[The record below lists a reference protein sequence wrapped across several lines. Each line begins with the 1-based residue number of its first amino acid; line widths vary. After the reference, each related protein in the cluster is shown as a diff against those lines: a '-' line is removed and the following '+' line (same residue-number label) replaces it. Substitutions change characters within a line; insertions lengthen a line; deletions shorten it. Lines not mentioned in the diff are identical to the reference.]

1 MTALRDRVLWL
12 RYLPPEGRFLNV
24 YMDQN
29 NKCNL
34 KCRMCG
40 FNDPRVAALASY
52 DLPRALY
59 DSIARQLFPRTA
71 YLALSLMT
79 EPFMTRD
86 FPDRLH
92 LVREYGVP
100 FSDIITNGT
109 MLTPRAIE
117 KTIEAGITRLTVSI
131 DGGTKELY
139 EHIRRGARFEN
150 VVRNI
155 CLLQSMKR
163 ECGAALPRLRINHV
177 LCDANIH
184 AFDDF
189 LSLVEELGAEMIEVR
204 TLSDMG
210 QLELRPHDEARFWDR
225 VPEACAKLAAFCAR
239 TGIQD
244 SGYLRD
250 RPTRIDIPDEAG
262 RALTCRRPWD
272 TIAVHAN
279 GDAHVCMAWDR
290 EPLGNFARQTFAEIW
305 GGATMQAIRAEFEEQ
320 SPGIDCLHCTIRSAS
335 VEEDFF
341 YRKLS
346 KQLPPSS

>member
-1 MTALRDRVLWL
+1 
-12 RYLPPEGRFLNV
+12 
-24 YMDQN
+24 MDQN

-40 FNDPRVAALASY
+40 FSDPRVASLASY
-52 DLPRALY
+52 DLPRELF

-92 LVREYGVP
+92 LVRDLGVP

-109 MLTPRAIE
+109 LLTARAIE
-117 KTIEAGITRLTVSI
+117 KMIDAQISRLTVSI

-139 EHIRRGARFEN
+139 ESIRVGAKFEN

-155 CLLQSMKR
+155 GLFRSMR
-163 ECGAALPRLRINHV
+163 GTALPRLRINHV
-177 LCDANIH
+177 LCDANID

-189 LSLVEELGAEMIEVR
+189 LALVEELGAEMIEVR

-210 QLELRPHDEARFWDR
+210 QLELRPHADPRFWSK

-239 TGIQD
+239 TGIED

-250 RPTRIDIPDEAG
+250 RPTRIDIPDEVG

-290 EPLGNFARQTFAEIW
+290 EPLGNFVRQTFEEIW
-305 GGATMQAIRAEFEEQ
+305 SGAAMQTIRAEFEEQ
-320 SPGIDCLHCTIRSAS
+320 SPGIDCLHCTIRS
-335 VEEDFF
+335 ETPEDDFF
-341 YRKLS
+341 YRKLA
-346 KQLPPSS
+346 KALPTS

>member
-1 MTALRDRVLWL
+1 VTIPLRDRILWL

-34 KCRMCG
+34 RCRMCG
-40 FNDPRVAALASY
+40 FSDPRVAALASY
-52 DLPRALY
+52 DLPRELY
-59 DSIARQLFPRTA
+59 DSIARQLFPRVA

-86 FPDRLH
+86 FPDRLAA
-92 LVREYGVP
+92 VREHEVP

-109 MLTPRAIE
+109 LLTARAIE
-117 KTIEAGITRLTVSI
+117 KMIDARINRLTVSI

-155 CLLQSMKR
+155 FLLQSMKR
-163 ECGAALPRLRINHV
+163 ERGATLPRLRINHV

-189 LSLVEELGAEMIEVR
+189 LALVEELGAEMIEVR

-210 QLELRPHDEARFWDR
+210 QLELRPHADPRFWSKM
-225 VPEACAKLAAFCAR
+225 PEACAKLAAFCAR
-239 TGIQD
+239 TGIED

-250 RPTRIDIPDEAG
+250 RPSRIDIPDEAG
-262 RALTCRRPWD
+262 RPLTCRRPWD

-290 EPLGNFARQTFAEIW
+290 QPLGNFARETFEEIW
-305 GGATMQAIRAEFEEQ
+305 TGPVMQAIRAEFEERQ
-320 SPGIDCLHCTIRSAS
+320 PGIDCLNCTIRSES
-335 VEEDFF
+335 VLDDFF
-341 YRKLS
+341 YRKLA
-346 KQLPPSS
+346 KPLMA